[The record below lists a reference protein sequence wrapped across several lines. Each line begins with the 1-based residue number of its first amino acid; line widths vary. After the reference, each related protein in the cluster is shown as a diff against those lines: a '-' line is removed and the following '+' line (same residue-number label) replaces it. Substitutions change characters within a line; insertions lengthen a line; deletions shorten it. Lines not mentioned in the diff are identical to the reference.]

1 MVTPIWKKVFTRP
14 DYFLAFGLGSGLAP
28 KAPGT
33 AGSLLGLIVF
43 VPLLVLPIW
52 IQIAVILFGFT
63 LGVYVSGRVAA
74 ELNLKDPSVIVWDE
88 FVGMWIVML
97 WLPSYYWLMP
107 AFLLFRLFDITK
119 PWPVSVADRQLT
131 GGLGIMLDD
140 VVAGFYALGILQVL
154 HVAYLAMV

>member
-1 MVTPIWKKVFTRP
+1 MKPIWKKVFTRP

-33 AGSLLGLIVF
+33 AGSMLGLILF
-43 VPLLVLPIW
+43 VPLLTLPIW
-52 IQIAVILFGFT
+52 IQIVVILFAFT
-63 LGVYVSGRVAA
+63 LGVYVSGRVAV

-97 WLPSYYWLMP
+97 WLPSYYWLIP

-119 PWPVSVADRQLT
+119 PWPVSVADRQLE

-140 VVAGFYALGILQVL
+140 VVAGLYALGILQVL